1 MFSWRNKKD
10 RWLSTYLELYSC
22 IDHFQVNKMSMT
34 ENVDNDPVRFMLK
47 DQTPGADVKFLI
59 QAPSEEVK
67 RTWVSA
73 VQKILEMQGD
83 FLRGEIILARLQ
95 MAV

>member
-1 MFSWRNKKD
+1 
-10 RWLSTYLELYSC
+10 
-22 IDHFQVNKMSMT
+22 MSMT

-67 RTWVSA
+67 RTWVTA

-83 FLRGEIILARLQ
+83 FLRG
-95 MAV
+95 